1 MVSNFSTFSN
11 PFTSYENREHD
22 RCDMLDYLIK
32 GEPSSAA
39 HLFGQYH
46 VNYVLLSTANALV
59 LKQNRPLPGKLVY
72 ENHGYVILS
81 VNDYFSSVI
90 NPILPRE

>member
-1 MVSNFSTFSN
+1 
-11 PFTSYENREHD
+11 
-22 RCDMLDYLIK
+22 
-32 GEPSSAA
+32 
-39 HLFGQYH
+39 
-46 VNYVLLSTANALV
+46 LLSTANALV